1 MGSYLFMGRQRHLY
15 KMLKR
20 YGSID
25 FSQDVMNIMNE
36 YGNNEDDYDINLGK
50 KKGETNLIVDYI
62 YRMNGCTSSHDKS
75 RLKRYKCVFTKVN
88 IYCLLTCVHLLFSK
102 QKIFSFICFAL

>member
-1 MGSYLFMGRQRHLY
+1 
-15 KMLKR
+15 MLKR

-50 KKGETNLIVDYI
+50 KKGETNLIGITIQIYEDIGTKSLEYSAHFFKTYI
-62 YRMNGCTSSHDKS
+62 
-75 RLKRYKCVFTKVN
+75 
-88 IYCLLTCVHLLFSK
+88 
-102 QKIFSFICFAL
+102 

>member
-1 MGSYLFMGRQRHLY
+1 MGSYLFLRRQRHLH

-50 KKGETNLIVDYI
+50 KKGETNLIVDF
-62 YRMNGCTSSHDKS
+62 MKHS
-75 RLKRYKCVFTKVN
+75 
-88 IYCLLTCVHLLFSK
+88 
-102 QKIFSFICFAL
+102 IFSCVTCTREKQQMNTDQETKIQLITHVSRMAYHCDYKKHKN

>member
-1 MGSYLFMGRQRHLY
+1 
-15 KMLKR
+15 MLKR

-50 KKGETNLIVDYI
+50 KKGETNLIGITIQI
-62 YRMNGCTSSHDKS
+62 YEGI
-75 RLKRYKCVFTKVN
+75 FG
-88 IYCLLTCVHLLFSK
+88 I
-102 QKIFSFICFAL
+102 KIT

>member
-1 MGSYLFMGRQRHLY
+1 
-15 KMLKR
+15 MLKR

-50 KKGETNLIVDYI
+50 KKGETNLIGITIQI
-62 YRMNGCTSSHDKS
+62 YEGI
-75 RLKRYKCVFTKVN
+75 FGTK
-88 IYCLLTCVHLLFSK
+88 IT
-102 QKIFSFICFAL
+102 

>member
-1 MGSYLFMGRQRHLY
+1 
-15 KMLKR
+15 MLKR

-50 KKGETNLIVDYI
+50 KKGETNLIGITNQI
-62 YRMNGCTSSHDKS
+62 YEHKKTSM
-75 RLKRYKCVFTKVN
+75 
-88 IYCLLTCVHLLFSK
+88 
-102 QKIFSFICFAL
+102 

>member
-1 MGSYLFMGRQRHLY
+1 
-15 KMLKR
+15 MLKR

-50 KKGETNLIVDYI
+50 KKGETNLIGITIQI
-62 YRMNGCTSSHDKS
+62 YEGI
-75 RLKRYKCVFTKVN
+75 FGTK
-88 IYCLLTCVHLLFSK
+88 I
-102 QKIFSFICFAL
+102 I

>member
-1 MGSYLFMGRQRHLY
+1 
-15 KMLKR
+15 MLKR

-50 KKGETNLIVDYI
+50 KKGETNLIVDFMKHSI
-62 YRMNGCTSSHDKS
+62 FSCVTCT
-75 RLKRYKCVFTKVN
+75 RQ
-88 IYCLLTCVHLLFSK
+88 K
-102 QKIFSFICFAL
+102 QKEPEKITKKYTTYTYIQL

>member
-1 MGSYLFMGRQRHLY
+1 
-15 KMLKR
+15 MLKR

-50 KKGETNLIVDYI
+50 KKGETNLIGITIQISEDI
-62 YRMNGCTSSHDKS
+62 GTEI
-75 RLKRYKCVFTKVN
+75 T
-88 IYCLLTCVHLLFSK
+88 
-102 QKIFSFICFAL
+102 